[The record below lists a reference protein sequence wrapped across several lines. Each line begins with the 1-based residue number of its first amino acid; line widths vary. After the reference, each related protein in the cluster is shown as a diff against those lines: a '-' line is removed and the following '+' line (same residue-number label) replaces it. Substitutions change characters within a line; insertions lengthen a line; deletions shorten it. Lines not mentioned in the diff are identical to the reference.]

1 MPKNECDPEDPLE
14 LHGVELATDEEG
26 LREMAFCFAEEF
38 MRDGWS
44 EEKLLE
50 MFKSPFY
57 HGPHLVWKQKGEA
70 FVREVI
76 KEAFAIWRPQRK
88 GDSAL
93 FKKKEEKGRCPLL
106 KGNHA

>member
-14 LHGVELATDEEG
+14 LHGVELATNEEG

-70 FVREVI
+70 FVRGVISEV
-76 KEAFAIWRPQRK
+76 ANIWR
-88 GDSAL
+88 S
-93 FKKKEEKGRCPLL
+93 GRRI
-106 KGNHA
+106 G